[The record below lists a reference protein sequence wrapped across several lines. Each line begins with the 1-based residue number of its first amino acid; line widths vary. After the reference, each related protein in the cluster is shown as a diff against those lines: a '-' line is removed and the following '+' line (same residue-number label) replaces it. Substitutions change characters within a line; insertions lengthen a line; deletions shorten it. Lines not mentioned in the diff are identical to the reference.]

1 LTVSEY
7 LSELI
12 PEFEQITAIPKLNE
26 ITAKIKDEMSN
37 IQREREKYKVSK

>member
-12 PEFEQITAIPKLNE
+12 PEFEQITAIKELNE
-26 ITAKIKDEMSN
+26 IVGNIKDEMSN